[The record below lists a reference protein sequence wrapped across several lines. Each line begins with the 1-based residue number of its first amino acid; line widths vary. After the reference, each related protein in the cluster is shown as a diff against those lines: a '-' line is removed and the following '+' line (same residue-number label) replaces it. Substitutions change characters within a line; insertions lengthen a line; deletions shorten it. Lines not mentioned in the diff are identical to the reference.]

1 MRPKCLILS
10 DKMIAESKKTFF
22 HEKLKGKSEE
32 ACLESA
38 IIIALKTQY
47 GEKLSQAI
55 LKSNK
60 KGRRNVSEKDRQARL
75 INLAK
80 AREARLVKLKTKVV
94 ADDVSDTSK
103 NNDNLPTNLLRELL
117 NQHLLSKFASFR
129 R

>member
-1 MRPKCLILS
+1 
-10 DKMIAESKKTFF
+10 MIAESKKTFL

-47 GEKLSQAI
+47 GEKISQAI

-80 AREARLVKLKTKVV
+80 ARAARLEAKSKKVSV
-94 ADDVSDTSK
+94 EEAPEIKKSNESIATS
-103 NNDNLPTNLLRELL
+103 LLRDLL
-117 NQHLLSKFASFR
+117 NQHLLLKFASFR